1 MKYQIIKLLAFIGLT
16 IFCSGMA
23 HAQGGSSLGSNGDP
37 ALMSRSAGLAQLAAA
52 ALDAGNYVDAEAN
65 ARQIIALGIGQA
77 RGRAMLASA
86 LAAEGKTQEAM
97 SEYSTLSSMDYPYPN
112 GLLPYALLLLK
123 QGQWAEALA
132 VYNKAVPRVGNAQLL
147 LFKGHE
153 LLAEDADFSADNPQ
167 PKQLETDIHI
177 AMGLSQIDDYGIS
190 GEYSRDKAVAEFRAA
205 LKLEPDSPLAHL
217 GLAGALRADGK
228 PDDGMAELINTYS
241 TYSGDIKAEAKKE
254 IGTYPISTPATRP
267 N

>member
-1 MKYQIIKLLAFIGLT
+1 
-16 IFCSGMA
+16 MA
-23 HAQGGSSLGSNGDP
+23 KV
-37 ALMSRSAGLAQLAAA
+37 SRLIAAGEA
-52 ALDAGNYVDAEAN
+52 ALDNGQFVAAETD
-65 ARQIIALGIGQA
+65 ARQLIALHWDAVGVGQ
-77 RGRAMLASA
+77 LASA
-86 LAAEGKTQEAM
+86 LAAQGEDGVAIDEFKTLENEGSSAP
-97 SEYSTLSSMDYPYPN
+97 SE
-112 GLLPYALLLLK
+112 LLPYAILLLK
-123 QGQWAEALA
+123 QGQFAEALT